1 MEFLSRGR
9 IRKRGREMER
19 IGIGG
24 VGSVFVVDWNIK
36 VLTNY

>member
-9 IRKRGREMER
+9 IRKRGREKER

-24 VGSVFVVDWNIK
+24 VGFVCVCS
-36 VLTNY
+36 